1 VAPLVVCSGAGY
13 LYRDGTPG
21 LTSLDLEVEPGEI
34 VILAGRNGS
43 GKSTVCRLLLG
54 LVPHLH
60 GGSLT
65 GRVFVDGLPVATTP
79 PAVLSRRA
87 ALVLED
93 PAAQCVAST
102 VERDL
107 AFGPACHGLDR
118 AEIARRVERAAA
130 DIGIGL
136 LLERAPHTLSGG
148 ELQRVAIAGAVAVRP
163 KLLVLDEPLAFLDDD
178 GAARL
183 AAILRQLAVAGL
195 AIVVAEQDLAPLVSI
210 ASRIVVLAQGRVVAS
225 LTPGELV
232 HHDLWAWGIEPPAPS
247 AAGGPAA
254 GGPAAR
260 DPAAARAPAAPS
272 VAVSPEASPPAIAWE
287 AVHGRRDGREVLA
300 GASLAV
306 APGEAVA
313 VVGANGSGK
322 TTLLLHGNGLLR
334 PSAGTVRVGG
344 RPIGRRAVSE
354 VAREVGFVVQ
364 QPLRMLFASTV
375 REEIA
380 AGPRALR
387 RHDPAWIDE
396 LCERFEL
403 GPLLDRVPQSLSAGE
418 RRRLA
423 IVAVLASRPAVV
435 QLDEPTAGLDGP
447 ARRTLTALLARGLD
461 GGAAVVAATHD
472 GGWAARLGW
481 RRVTLAEGRL
491 SEVVA

>member
-1 VAPLVVCSGAGY
+1 MPPLVAFSRVSY
-13 LYRDGTPG
+13 RYRDGTRG
-21 LTSLDLEVEPGEI
+21 LTSLDLEIEPGEI

-43 GKSTVCRLLLG
+43 GKSTICRLLLG

-60 GGSLT
+60 GGTVT
-65 GRVFVDGLPVATTP
+65 GRAMVDGLPVATTP
-79 PAVLSRRA
+79 PAVLSQRA

-118 AEIARRVERAAA
+118 AEIARRVECAAA
-130 DIGIGL
+130 DLGIGH

-148 ELQRVAIAGAVAVRP
+148 ELQRVAIAGGVAVRP

-183 AAILRQLAVAGL
+183 AAILRGLAREGL
-195 AIVVAEQDLAPLVSI
+195 AIVVAEQDLAPLAGI
-210 ASRIVVLAQGRVVAS
+210 ASRLVILVEGRAVATLA
-225 LTPGELV
+225 PGELA

-247 AAGGPAA
+247 GAGY
-254 GGPAAR
+254 
-260 DPAAARAPAAPS
+260 AAAPRS
-272 VAVSPEASPPAIAWE
+272 GAVTSEASRPAIAWE

-334 PSAGTVRVGG
+334 PAAGTVRVGG
-344 RPIGRRAVSE
+344 RPIGQRSVAE
-354 VAREVGFVVQ
+354 VAREVGLVVQ
-364 QPLRMLFASTV
+364 QPLRMLFAPTV

-387 RHDPAWIDE
+387 RLDPAWIDE
-396 LCERFEL
+396 LCGRFEL
-403 GPLLDRVPQSLSAGE
+403 GPLLDRVPQTLSAGE
-418 RRRLA
+418 RRRVAL
-423 IVAVLASRPAVV
+423 VAVLASRPAVV
-435 QLDEPTAGLDGP
+435 ELDEPTAGLDGP
-447 ARRTLTALLARGLD
+447 ARRTLAALLAGGLD
-461 GGAAVVAATHD
+461 GGTAVVVATHD

-491 SEVVA
+491 SQVAA